1 MDCFKKVSKKEGVAS
16 FWRGNLTNI
25 LRYFPVQAF
34 NFAFKSKFKAFFC
47 PKDKSKKFRFAI
59 GSITAGGVSGS
70 CTLCLTYPLDY
81 ARTRLA
87 SDIGKGEADRKFKGL
102 GDCLVKSMK

>member
-1 MDCFKKVSKKEGVAS
+1 MVDCFSKVAKHEGIAS

-47 PKDKSKKFRFAI
+47 PKDKSKKLRYAL
-59 GSITAGGVSGS
+59 GSISAGGVSGS
-70 CTLCLTYPLDY
+70 CTLLLTYPLDS

-87 SDIGKGEADRKFKGL
+87 SDIGKGEADRKFHGL
-102 GDCLVKSMK
+102 IDCV